1 MKNIITHQKVFLIIL
16 LTVFLVFGVQN
27 VSDAFFW
34 EIFGVI
40 GEILGAIGEAIGTGV
55 GAAGEAIGLIV
66 NVIADTVIISAD
78 VINLSIRLVGTAVWD
93 TGSVSN
99 AHAFPDG
106 GLVGVVVSNLIYLW
120 DPHTGQLQAT
130 LPHDALIRDIA
141 VNLDGNI
148 LASGSMDGTLQLWD
162 PHTETLQAVLRGD
175 THSGILSVAFS
186 PDGSLLASGSVDGT
200 LQLWNPHTEMLRA
213 TISGHTN
220 SAILSVAF
228 SPNGSLLASGSVD
241 GLIRLWNPYTQTL
254 QTTIRA
260 HTDSV
265 LSVAFSPDGLLLAS
279 AGADGTVGLWYPHTG
294 QNEATLDHKA
304 PVLSIAFRPNGSML
318 ASGCVDGTARLW
330 DPQTSKILA
339 TLGHASPV
347 RSVVFS
353 PDGSI
358 LISGSEDGKA
368 RKWEITTG
376 SGSTT
381 TSTVTPKPGTP
392 FTGTPASVSAST
404 AGPLTE
410 TTLHESIV
418 TLKLSERTYERSFFR
433 IRDAVSVSGVDGV
446 SIGTFGIDRVS
457 DTVITV
463 ELEFNGNIDTD
474 ATLTFTVGADAI
486 ANYNGTTA
494 TAQMPVTA
502 VTESVI
508 ATPTKPLAETTLDGS
523 VVTLTLTGRNYVRSS
538 FDIERAITITGI
550 DGVTV
555 NDVDRISDTK
565 VSVELEFEGD
575 IDTNSTL
582 TFNVGAGA
590 IVGYK
595 GPVLTAQVPVTGEQ
609 ESVVAS
615 TKAPLTEATLNES
628 VVTLTLIGRAY
639 VRSSFDIERAITII
653 GIDGVTI
660 YDVDRISD
668 TKVSVELEFNGDFDA
683 DATLTFN
690 VGVGA
695 IVGYNG
701 PALTAQIPVTGAQE
715 SVAASTVTP
724 LTETTLHES
733 VVTLTL
739 NGAKY
744 ASSIFDIRDAVSVSG
759 IDGVTIPWHQP
770 DRKSDTQITIELE
783 FDGDIDSDAT
793 LTFTIGTDAI
803 AGYNGTALTAQV
815 SVTGAQESVVAS
827 TVAPLTETTLHE
839 SIVTLTLN
847 GAEYASSIF
856 DIRRAVKV
864 SGISGVTIP
873 WHQPDRKSDTQIT
886 IELEF
891 DGDIDTDATL
901 TFTVSADAIANY
913 NGEALTAQVT
923 VAGGQESVTALTAAP
938 LAEATLDESVVTLT
952 LSGRKYARS
961 IFDIRDAVSVSGIN
975 GVTIPWHQPR
985 RESDTQITI
994 ELAFDGDIDTDSTLT
1009 FTVGADAIANY
1020 NGSALTAQVTVTA
1033 DRENL
1038 LLANFPNPFNPET
1051 WIPYQLAKDA
1061 DVSLHIYAV
1070 NGTLVRTLILGHQ
1083 PAGIY
1088 RSRSRSAYWDGR
1100 NEFGEPVA
1108 SGLYFYTL
1116 TTDDFTATRK
1126 MLIRK

>member
-392 FTGTPASVSAST
+392 FTGTPASVIAST
-404 AGPLTE
+404 SKPLTE

-595 GPVLTAQVPVTGEQ
+595 GPVLTAQV
-609 ESVVAS
+609 
-615 TKAPLTEATLNES
+615 
-628 VVTLTLIGRAY
+628 
-639 VRSSFDIERAITII
+639 
-653 GIDGVTI
+653 
-660 YDVDRISD
+660 
-668 TKVSVELEFNGDFDA
+668 
-683 DATLTFN
+683 
-690 VGVGA
+690 
-695 IVGYNG
+695 
-701 PALTAQIPVTGAQE
+701 PVTGAQE